1 MSHVLGTSGSHSPHP
16 DFLCS
21 YRAQLCTLCTSLLC
35 AALRP
40 DLQRNPGPRSDKDI
54 AYQAGPIPSHPTA
67 SSQNWGSPLEIS
79 LMASRTWW
87 TASVKQQQSQTS
99 GVPRAAPPPFSSSL
113 CGLTIRQKQLP
124 GVAHS
129 SSPAIRKEL
138 LISKERA
145 QRGLSRML
153 RVVFSKEASTQES
166 IH

>member
-1 MSHVLGTSGSHSPHP
+1 MELMSHVLGTSGSHSPHP

-40 DLQRNPGPRSDKDI
+40 DLQRNPGPPSDKDI

-99 GVPRAAPPPFSSSL
+99 GVPRAAPPPL
-113 CGLTIRQKQLP
+113 
-124 GVAHS
+124 
-129 SSPAIRKEL
+129 SPPPC
-138 LISKERA
+138 
-145 QRGLSRML
+145 
-153 RVVFSKEASTQES
+153 VVSPSGKSNFLVLHTAPHQPLGKSC
-166 IH
+166 